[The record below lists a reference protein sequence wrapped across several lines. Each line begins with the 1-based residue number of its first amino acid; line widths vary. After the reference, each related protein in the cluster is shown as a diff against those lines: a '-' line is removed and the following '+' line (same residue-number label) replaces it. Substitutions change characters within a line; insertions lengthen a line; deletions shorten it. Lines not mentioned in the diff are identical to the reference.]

1 MPSADHLN
9 QLAREIIA
17 AAVAVHRHVGPGC
30 FESVYLRCME
40 YELQKR
46 NLDVRTNAALTL
58 RYAELSI
65 RNAYQAD
72 MIVGDSVIVE
82 VKALECLAPVHHRQ
96 LLTYLRL
103 EGLPLGLLLNFGAL
117 KLVDGIKRIVNNFPD
132 GTSPDDERSTKPG

>member
-1 MPSADHLN
+1 MPSAHYLN
-9 QLAREIIA
+9 QLSREIIA
-17 AAVAVHRHVGPGC
+17 AAVAVHRRVGPGC

-46 NLDVRTNAALTL
+46 NLDVRTNVALTL
-58 RYAELSI
+58 RDAELFI

-72 MIVGDSVIVE
+72 MIVGGWIIVD
-82 VKALECLAPVHHRQ
+82 VKALECLAHVHHRQ

-132 GTSPDDERSTKPG
+132 GTRSGDESLNE